1 MLKQLKFA
9 AIALLVAVGFTACS
23 EDDPAP
29 VIPPAPI
36 TPTDSVA
43 PADSI
48 INPMRGEAGMYV
60 INQGNSYGNVA
71 GALDFIAQN
80 GTKTDSVFFK
90 ANGKLIGDAPQKP
103 IIYGSKMYVP
113 VYASNLVWVLDAN
126 TATVIASVQTNQP
139 QAVCASNG
147 YVYISNNDGFV
158 TRIDT
163 TTYTKSS
170 PLDVGP
176 NPYGMAAA
184 NGKVYVAC
192 SDFNNSG
199 ANYANSA
206 IAVIDEATFSKVKSL
221 TNEGIKD
228 PWDMAADN
236 SGNVYFTTI
245 AYGTANKV
253 WKIDANDNVSALCD
267 GTYIATNTQ
276 NRTSR
281 ATGKQDLLYVIHA
294 VTDWSTYTTTISS
307 SVYNA
312 ATGAQLSNNF
322 LQTPAN
328 TTEYT
333 FAPICMD
340 VNPANGDIYVC
351 SDNGSNGYA
360 KPGYINVYTSNG
372 AFSKRIATGIH
383 PYGVIFK

>member
-23 EDDPAP
+23 DDEPTPAP
-29 VIPPAPI
+29 APL
-36 TPTDSVA
+36 
-43 PADSI
+43 
-48 INPMRGEAGMYV
+48 RGEAGMYV
-60 INQGNSYGNVA
+60 INQGNSGGHVA

-90 ANGKLIGDAPQKP
+90 ANGQLIGDEPQKP

-113 VYASNLVWVLDAN
+113 VHADNLVWVIDAN
-126 TATVIASVQTNQP
+126 TATVIASVQTSQP

-147 YVYISNNDGFV
+147 HVYISNFDGFV

-163 TTYTKSS
+163 TTYTKST
-170 PLDVGP
+170 PLAVGP

-192 SDFNNSG
+192 SDAFGEGNK
-199 ANYANSA
+199 NSA
-206 IAVIDEATFSKVKSL
+206 IAVIDEATFSKVKSI
-221 TNEGIKD
+221 TNKNVKN
-228 PWDMAADN
+228 PWEMAADN
-236 SGNVYFTTI
+236 SGNVYVTTP
-245 AYGTANKV
+245 YTANKV

-294 VTDWSTYTTTISS
+294 VTDWNAKPATTTVSS

-360 KPGYINVYTSNG
+360 NPGYINVYTRNG

>member
-23 EDDPAP
+23 DDEPTPAP
-29 VIPPAPI
+29 APL
-36 TPTDSVA
+36 
-43 PADSI
+43 
-48 INPMRGEAGMYV
+48 RGEAGMYV

-90 ANGKLIGDAPQKP
+90 ANGQLIGDAPQKP

-113 VYASNLVWVLDAN
+113 VFASNLVWVLDAN

-139 QAVCASNG
+139 EAVCASNG
-147 YVYISNNDGFV
+147 HVYISNNDGFV

-163 TTYTKSS
+163 TTYTKSA
-170 PLDVGP
+170 PLAVGP

-192 SDFNNSG
+192 SDANNYG
-199 ANYANSA
+199 AKYANSA
-206 IAVIDEATFSKVKSL
+206 IAVIDEATFSKVKSI
-221 TNEGIKD
+221 TNEGITD
-228 PWDMAADN
+228 PWEMAADN
-236 SGNVYFTTI
+236 SGNVYVTTP
-245 AYGTANKV
+245 YTANKV

-383 PYGVIFK
+383 PYGVIFKPRSHCE

>member
-29 VIPPAPI
+29 NLAPL
-36 TPTDSVA
+36 
-43 PADSI
+43 
-48 INPMRGEAGMYV
+48 RGEAGMYV
-60 INQGNSYGNVA
+60 INQGNSFGNVA

-90 ANGKLIGDAPQKP
+90 ANGQLIGDNPQKP

-113 VYASNLVWVLDAN
+113 VYKSNLVWVLDAN

-139 QAVCASNG
+139 EAVCASNG
-147 YVYISNNDGFV
+147 HVYISNFDGFV

-163 TTYTKSS
+163 TTYTKSA
-170 PLDVGP
+170 PLAVGP

-192 SDFNNSG
+192 SDAYNCPGVDSL
-199 ANYANSA
+199 NYANSA

-221 TNEGIKD
+221 TNKNIKN
-228 PWDMAADN
+228 PWEMAADN
-236 SGNVYFTTI
+236 SGNVYVTTP
-245 AYGTANKV
+245 YTTNKV

-267 GTYIATNTQ
+267 GTYIATNSQ

-294 VTDWSTYTTTISS
+294 VTDWNAKPATTTISS

-312 ATGAQLSNNF
+312 ATGALLSNNF

-360 KPGYINVYTSNG
+360 NPGYINVYTSNG

>member
-23 EDDPAP
+23 EDDPTPNLAP
-29 VIPPAPI
+29 L
-36 TPTDSVA
+36 
-43 PADSI
+43 
-48 INPMRGEAGMYV
+48 RGEAGMYV
-60 INQGNSYGNVA
+60 INQGNSSGNVA

-90 ANGKLIGDAPQKP
+90 ANGQLIGDAPQKP

-113 VYASNLVWVLDAN
+113 VFASNLVWVLDAN

-139 QAVCASNG
+139 EAVCASNG
-147 YVYISNNDGFV
+147 HVYISNNDGFV

-163 TTYTKSS
+163 TTYTKST
-170 PLDVGP
+170 PLAVGP
-176 NPYGMAAA
+176 NPYGIAAA

-192 SDFNNSG
+192 SDANNYG
-199 ANYANSA
+199 AGYANSA
-206 IAVIDEATFSKVKSL
+206 IAVIDEATFSKVKSI
-221 TNEGIKD
+221 TNEGITD
-228 PWDMAADN
+228 PWEMVADN
-236 SGNVYFTTI
+236 SGNVYVTTP
-245 AYGTANKV
+245 YTANKV

-294 VTDWSTYTTTISS
+294 VTDWNTYTTTISS

-328 TTEYT
+328 TAEYT

-383 PYGVIFK
+383 PYGVIFKPCEQMCRYKDVQMM

>member
-23 EDDPAP
+23 DDEPTPAP
-29 VIPPAPI
+29 APL
-36 TPTDSVA
+36 
-43 PADSI
+43 
-48 INPMRGEAGMYV
+48 RGEAGMYV

-90 ANGKLIGDAPQKP
+90 ANGQLIGDNPQKP

-113 VYASNLVWVLDAN
+113 VYKSNLVWVLDAN
-126 TATVIASVQTNQP
+126 TATVIASVQTNLP
-139 QAVCASNG
+139 EAVCASNG
-147 YVYISNNDGFV
+147 HVYISNNDGFV

-163 TTYTKSS
+163 TTYTKSA
-170 PLDVGP
+170 PLAVGP
-176 NPYGMAAA
+176 NPYGITAA

-192 SDFNNSG
+192 SDAYGKDN
-199 ANYANSA
+199 ANSA
-206 IAVIDEATFSKVKSL
+206 IAVIDEATFSKVKSI
-221 TNEGIKD
+221 TNEGITD
-228 PWDMAADN
+228 PWEMTADN
-236 SGNVYFTTI
+236 SGNVYVTTP
-245 AYGTANKV
+245 YTANKV
-253 WKIDANDNVSALCD
+253 WKIDANDNVSVLCD
-267 GTYIATNTQ
+267 GTYIATNSQ

>member
-90 ANGKLIGDAPQKP
+90 ANGQLIGDAPQKP

-126 TATVIASVQTNQP
+126 TATVIASVQTSQP
-139 QAVCASNG
+139 EAVCASNG
-147 YVYISNNDGFV
+147 HVYISNNDGFV

-163 TTYTKSS
+163 TTYTKSA
-170 PLDVGP
+170 PLAVGP
-176 NPYGMAAA
+176 NPYGIAAA

-192 SDFNNSG
+192 SDANNYG
-199 ANYANSA
+199 AGYANSA
-206 IAVIDEATFSKVKSL
+206 IAVIDEATFSKVKSI
-221 TNEGIKD
+221 TNEGITD
-228 PWDMAADN
+228 PWEMAADN
-236 SGNVYFTTI
+236 SGNVYVTTP
-245 AYGTANKV
+245 YTANKV

-281 ATGKQDLLYVIHA
+281 ATGNQDLLYVIHA
-294 VTDWSTYTTTISS
+294 VTDWSTYATTISS

>member
-29 VIPPAPI
+29 NLAPL
-36 TPTDSVA
+36 
-43 PADSI
+43 
-48 INPMRGEAGMYV
+48 RGEAGMYV
-60 INQGNSYGNVA
+60 INQGNSGGHVA

-90 ANGKLIGDAPQKP
+90 ANGQLIGDEPQKP

-113 VYASNLVWVLDAN
+113 VHADNLVWVLDAN
-126 TATVIASVQTNQP
+126 TATVIASVQTSQP

-147 YVYISNNDGFV
+147 HVYISNFDGFV

-163 TTYTKSS
+163 TTYTKSA
-170 PLDVGP
+170 PLAVGP

-192 SDFNNSG
+192 SDANNYATG
-199 ANYANSA
+199 YANSA
-206 IAVIDEATFSKVKSL
+206 IAVIDEATFSKVKSI
-221 TNEGIKD
+221 TNEGITN
-228 PWDMAADN
+228 PWEMATDN
-236 SGNVYFTTI
+236 SGNVYVTTP
-245 AYGTANKV
+245 YTANKV
-253 WKIDANDNVSALCD
+253 WKIDANDNVSTLCD
-267 GTYIATNTQ
+267 GTYIATNSQ

-281 ATGKQDLLYVIHA
+281 ATGKQDLLYVINV
-294 VTDWSTYTTTISS
+294 VTDKITYAITSISS

-312 ATGAQLSNNF
+312 ATGAQVSNNF

-328 TTEYT
+328 TTEYA
-333 FAPICMD
+333 FFPICMD

-351 SDNGSNGYA
+351 SDNGSGSYA
-360 KPGYINVYTSNG
+360 SYSTPGYINVYTSNG

>member
-29 VIPPAPI
+29 NLAPL
-36 TPTDSVA
+36 
-43 PADSI
+43 
-48 INPMRGEAGMYV
+48 RGEAGMYV
-60 INQGNSYGNVA
+60 INQGNQSAKVNGT
-71 GALDFIAQN
+71 LDFIAQN

-90 ANGKLIGDAPQKP
+90 ANGLVIGNEPQKP

-113 VYASNLVWVLDAN
+113 VHADNLVWVLDAN
-126 TATVIASVQTNQP
+126 TATVIASVQTSQP
-139 QAVCASNG
+139 EAVCASNG
-147 YVYISNNDGFV
+147 HVYISNFDGFV

-163 TTYTKSS
+163 TTYTKSA
-170 PLDVGP
+170 PLAVGP

-192 SDFNNSG
+192 SDAYGEGNK
-199 ANYANSA
+199 NSA
-206 IAVIDEATFSKVKSL
+206 IAVIDEATFSKVKSI
-221 TNEGIKD
+221 TNKNVKN
-228 PWDMAADN
+228 PWEMAADN
-236 SGNVYFTTI
+236 SGNVYVTTP
-245 AYGTANKV
+245 YTANKV

-294 VTDWSTYTTTISS
+294 VTDWNAKPATTTVSS

>member
-29 VIPPAPI
+29 NLAPL
-36 TPTDSVA
+36 
-43 PADSI
+43 
-48 INPMRGEAGMYV
+48 RGEAGMYV
-60 INQGNSYGNVA
+60 INQGNSGGHVA

-90 ANGKLIGDAPQKP
+90 ANGQLIGDEPQKP

-113 VYASNLVWVLDAN
+113 VHASNLVWVLDAN
-126 TATVIASVQTNQP
+126 TATVIASVQTSKP

-147 YVYISNNDGFV
+147 HVYISNFDGSV

-163 TTYTKSS
+163 TTYTKSDT
-170 PLDVGP
+170 LKVGP

-192 SDFNNSG
+192 SDANNYATG
-199 ANYANSA
+199 YANSA
-206 IAVIDEATFSKVKSL
+206 IAVIDEATFSKVKSI
-221 TNEGIKD
+221 TNEGITN
-228 PWDMAADN
+228 PWEMATDN
-236 SGNVYFTTI
+236 SGNVYVTTP
-245 AYGTANKV
+245 YTTNKV

-267 GTYIATNTQ
+267 GTYIATNSQ

-281 ATGKQDLLYVIHA
+281 ATGKQDLLYVINV
-294 VTDWSTYTTTISS
+294 VTDKVTYATTSISS

-328 TTEYT
+328 TTEYA
-333 FAPICMD
+333 FFPICMD

-351 SDNGSNGYA
+351 SDNGSGSYA
-360 KPGYINVYTSNG
+360 SYSTPGYINVYTSNG

>member
-23 EDDPAP
+23 DDEPTPAP
-29 VIPPAPI
+29 APL
-36 TPTDSVA
+36 
-43 PADSI
+43 
-48 INPMRGEAGMYV
+48 RGEAGMYV

-90 ANGKLIGDAPQKP
+90 ANGQLIGDAPQKP

-113 VYASNLVWVLDAN
+113 VFASNLVWVLDAN
-126 TATVIASVQTNQP
+126 TATVIASVQTSQP

-147 YVYISNNDGFV
+147 HVYISNFDGFV

-163 TTYTKSS
+163 TTYTKSA
-170 PLDVGP
+170 PLAVGP

-192 SDFNNSG
+192 SDAYNCPGVDSL
-199 ANYANSA
+199 NYANSA

-221 TNEGIKD
+221 TNKNIKN
-228 PWDMAADN
+228 PWEMAADN
-236 SGNVYFTTI
+236 SGNVYVTTP
-245 AYGTANKV
+245 YTTNKV

-267 GTYIATNTQ
+267 GTYIATNSQ

-294 VTDWSTYTTTISS
+294 VTDWNAKPATTTVSS

-312 ATGAQLSNNF
+312 ATGAQVSNNF

-328 TTEYT
+328 TDEYT

-360 KPGYINVYTSNG
+360 NPGYINVYTRNG

>member
-29 VIPPAPI
+29 NLAPL
-36 TPTDSVA
+36 
-43 PADSI
+43 
-48 INPMRGEAGMYV
+48 RGEAGMYV
-60 INQGNSYGNVA
+60 INQGNSGGHVA

-90 ANGKLIGDAPQKP
+90 ANGQLIGDEPQKP

-113 VYASNLVWVLDAN
+113 VHASNLVWVLDAN
-126 TATVIASVQTNQP
+126 TATVIASVQTSQP

-147 YVYISNNDGFV
+147 HVYISNFDGFV

-163 TTYTKSS
+163 TTYTKSA
-170 PLDVGP
+170 PLAVDP

-192 SDFNNSG
+192 SDAYGEGNE
-199 ANYANSA
+199 NSA
-206 IAVIDEATFSKVKSL
+206 IAVIDEATFSKVKSI
-221 TNEGIKD
+221 TNENVKN
-228 PWDMAADN
+228 PWEMVADN
-236 SGNVYFTTI
+236 SGNVYVTTPF
-245 AYGTANKV
+245 TANKV

-267 GTYIATNTQ
+267 GTYIATNSQ

-281 ATGKQDLLYVIHA
+281 ATGNQDLLYVIHA
-294 VTDWSTYTTTISS
+294 VTNWNAKPATTTVSS

-328 TTEYT
+328 TAEYT

-351 SDNGSNGYA
+351 SDNGSGGYA
-360 KPGYINVYTSNG
+360 NPGYINVYTSNG

>member
-29 VIPPAPI
+29 APAPL
-36 TPTDSVA
+36 
-43 PADSI
+43 
-48 INPMRGEAGMYV
+48 RGEAGMYV
-60 INQGNSYGNVA
+60 INQGNSFGNVA

-90 ANGKLIGDAPQKP
+90 ANGQLIGDNPQKP

-113 VYASNLVWVLDAN
+113 VYKSNLVWVLDAN
-126 TATVIASVQTNQP
+126 TATVIGSIQTNQP
-139 QAVCASNG
+139 EAVCASNG
-147 YVYISNNDGFV
+147 HVYISNFDGFV

-163 TTYTKSS
+163 TTYTKSA
-170 PLDVGP
+170 PLAVGP

-192 SDFNNSG
+192 SDAYNCPGVDSL
-199 ANYANSA
+199 NYANSA

-221 TNEGIKD
+221 TNKNIKN
-228 PWDMAADN
+228 PWEMAADN
-236 SGNVYFTTI
+236 SGNVYVTTP
-245 AYGTANKV
+245 YTTNKV

-267 GTYIATNTQ
+267 GTYIATNSQ

-294 VTDWSTYTTTISS
+294 VTDWNAKPATTTISS

-351 SDNGSNGYA
+351 SDNGSGGYA
-360 KPGYINVYTSNG
+360 NPGYINVYTSNG

>member
-23 EDDPAP
+23 DDEPTPAP
-29 VIPPAPI
+29 APL
-36 TPTDSVA
+36 
-43 PADSI
+43 
-48 INPMRGEAGMYV
+48 RGEAGMYV
-60 INQGNSYGNVA
+60 INQGNSGGHVA

-90 ANGKLIGDAPQKP
+90 ANGQLIGDEPQKP

-113 VYASNLVWVLDAN
+113 VHADNLVWVIDAN
-126 TATVIASVQTNQP
+126 TATVIASVQTSQP

-147 YVYISNNDGFV
+147 HVYISNFDGFV

-163 TTYTKSS
+163 TTYTKST
-170 PLDVGP
+170 PLAVGP

-192 SDFNNSG
+192 SDAFGEGNK
-199 ANYANSA
+199 NSA
-206 IAVIDEATFSKVKSL
+206 IAVIDEATFSKVKSI
-221 TNEGIKD
+221 TDKNVKN
-228 PWDMAADN
+228 PWEMAADN
-236 SGNVYFTTI
+236 SGNVYVTTP
-245 AYGTANKV
+245 YTANKV

-294 VTDWSTYTTTISS
+294 VTDWNAKPATTTISS

>member
-23 EDDPAP
+23 DDEPTPAP
-29 VIPPAPI
+29 APL
-36 TPTDSVA
+36 
-43 PADSI
+43 
-48 INPMRGEAGMYV
+48 RFGAGMYV
-60 INQGNSYGNVA
+60 INQGNQSSKVNGT
-71 GALDFIAQN
+71 LDFIAQN

-90 ANGKLIGDAPQKP
+90 ANGQLIGDNPQKP

-113 VYASNLVWVLDAN
+113 VYESNRVWVLDAN

-139 QAVCASNG
+139 EAVCASNG
-147 YVYISNNDGFV
+147 HVYISNYDGFV

-163 TTYTKSS
+163 TTYTKSA
-170 PLDVGP
+170 PLAVGP

-192 SDFNNSG
+192 SDANNYG
-199 ANYANSA
+199 AGYANSA

-228 PWDMAADN
+228 PWDMVADN

-245 AYGTANKV
+245 AFGTTNKV

-267 GTYIATNTQ
+267 GTYIATNSQ

-281 ATGKQDLLYVIHA
+281 ATGKQDLLYVINV
-294 VTDWSTYTTTISS
+294 VTDKITYAITSISS

-312 ATGAQLSNNF
+312 ATGAQVSNNF

-328 TTEYT
+328 TTEYA
-333 FAPICMD
+333 FFPICMD
-340 VNPANGDIYVC
+340 VNPTNGDIYVC
-351 SDNGSNGYA
+351 SDNGSGSYA
-360 KPGYINVYTSNG
+360 SYSTPGYINVYTRNG
-372 AFSKRIATGIH
+372 AFCKRIATGIH

>member
-23 EDDPAP
+23 DDEPTPAP
-29 VIPPAPI
+29 APL
-36 TPTDSVA
+36 
-43 PADSI
+43 
-48 INPMRGEAGMYV
+48 RGEAGMYV

-90 ANGKLIGDAPQKP
+90 ANGQLIGDAPQKP

-113 VYASNLVWVLDAN
+113 VFASNLVWVLDAN

-139 QAVCASNG
+139 EAVCASNG
-147 YVYISNNDGFV
+147 HVYISNNDGFV

-163 TTYTKSS
+163 TTYTKSA
-170 PLDVGP
+170 PLAVGP
-176 NPYGMAAA
+176 NPYGIAAA

-192 SDFNNSG
+192 SDANNYG
-199 ANYANSA
+199 AGYANSA
-206 IAVIDEATFSKVKSL
+206 IAVIDEATFSKVKSI
-221 TNEGIKD
+221 TNEGITD
-228 PWDMAADN
+228 PWEMAADN
-236 SGNVYFTTI
+236 SGNVYVTTP
-245 AYGTANKV
+245 YTANKV

-267 GTYIATNTQ
+267 GTYIATNSQ

-294 VTDWSTYTTTISS
+294 VTDWNTYTTTISS

-328 TTEYT
+328 TAEYT

>member
-29 VIPPAPI
+29 NLAPL
-36 TPTDSVA
+36 
-43 PADSI
+43 
-48 INPMRGEAGMYV
+48 RGEAGMYV
-60 INQGNSYGNVA
+60 INQGNSFGNVA

-90 ANGKLIGDAPQKP
+90 ANGQLIGDNPQKP

-113 VYASNLVWVLDAN
+113 VYKSNLVWVLDAN

-139 QAVCASNG
+139 EAVCASNG
-147 YVYISNNDGFV
+147 HVYISNFDGFV

-163 TTYTKSS
+163 TTYTKSA
-170 PLDVGP
+170 PLAVGP

-192 SDFNNSG
+192 SDAYGND
-199 ANYANSA
+199 YANSA

-228 PWDMAADN
+228 PWEMVADN
-236 SGNVYFTTI
+236 SGNVYFTTV
-245 AYGTANKV
+245 AYDTTNKV
-253 WKIDANDNVSALCD
+253 WKIDANDNVSTLCD
-267 GTYIATNTQ
+267 GTYIATNSQ

-294 VTDWSTYTTTISS
+294 VTDWNAKPATTTISS

>member
-29 VIPPAPI
+29 IIPPAPI
-36 TPTDSVA
+36 PPTDSVA

-48 INPMRGEAGMYV
+48 IYPLRGEAGMYV

-90 ANGKLIGDAPQKP
+90 ANGKLIGDNPQKP

-113 VYASNLVWVLDAN
+113 VYKSNLVWVLDAN

-139 QAVCASNG
+139 EAVCASNG
-147 YVYISNNDGFV
+147 HVYISNFDGFV

-163 TTYTKSS
+163 TTYTKSA
-170 PLDVGP
+170 PLAVGP

-192 SDFNNSG
+192 SDALGND
-199 ANYANSA
+199 YANSA
-206 IAVIDEATFSKVKSL
+206 IAVIDEATFSKVKDL

-228 PWDMAADN
+228 PWEMVADN

-245 AYGTANKV
+245 AFGTVNKV

-267 GTYIATNTQ
+267 GTYIATNSQ

-328 TTEYT
+328 TDEYT

-351 SDNGSNGYA
+351 SDNGSGGYA
-360 KPGYINVYTSNG
+360 NPGYINVYTSNG

>member
-29 VIPPAPI
+29 NLAPL
-36 TPTDSVA
+36 
-43 PADSI
+43 
-48 INPMRGEAGMYV
+48 RGEAGMYV
-60 INQGNSYGNVA
+60 INQGNQSAKVNGT
-71 GALDFIAQN
+71 LDFIAQN

-90 ANGKLIGDAPQKP
+90 ANGLVIGNEPQKP

-113 VYASNLVWVLDAN
+113 VHADNLVWVLDAN

-147 YVYISNNDGFV
+147 HVYISNFDGSV

-163 TTYTKSS
+163 TTYTKSDT
-170 PLDVGP
+170 LKVGP
-176 NPYGMAAA
+176 NPYGIAAA

-192 SDFNNSG
+192 SDANNYG
-199 ANYANSA
+199 AGYANSA
-206 IAVIDEATFSKVKSL
+206 IAVIDEATFSKVKSI
-221 TNEGIKD
+221 TNEGITD
-228 PWDMAADN
+228 PWEMATDN
-236 SGNVYFTTI
+236 SGNVYVTTP
-245 AYGTANKV
+245 YTANKV
-253 WKIDANDNVSALCD
+253 WKIDANDNVSVLCD
-267 GTYIATNTQ
+267 GTYIATNSQ

-294 VTDWSTYTTTISS
+294 VTDWSTYATTISS

-312 ATGAQLSNNF
+312 ATGAQVSNNF

-328 TTEYT
+328 TDEYT

-360 KPGYINVYTSNG
+360 NPGYINVYTSNG

>member
-23 EDDPAP
+23 DDEPTPAP
-29 VIPPAPI
+29 APL
-36 TPTDSVA
+36 
-43 PADSI
+43 
-48 INPMRGEAGMYV
+48 RGEAGMYV

-90 ANGKLIGDAPQKP
+90 ANGQLIGDNPQKP

-113 VYASNLVWVLDAN
+113 VYKSGLVWVLDAN

-147 YVYISNNDGFV
+147 HVYISNFDGFV

-163 TTYTKSS
+163 TTYTKSA
-170 PLDVGP
+170 PLAVGP

-184 NGKVYVAC
+184 NGNVYVAC
-192 SDFNNSG
+192 SDAYGND
-199 ANYANSA
+199 YANSA
-206 IAVIDEATFSKVKSL
+206 IAVIDEATFSKVKTI
-221 TNEGIKD
+221 TNEGITD
-228 PWDMAADN
+228 PWEMAADN
-236 SGNVYFTTI
+236 SGNVYVTTP
-245 AYGTANKV
+245 YTTSKV
-253 WKIDANDNVSALCD
+253 WKIDAYYNVSALCD

-281 ATGKQDLLYVIHA
+281 ATGKQDLLYVIHV
-294 VTDWSTYTTTISS
+294 VTDKITYAITSISS

>member
-23 EDDPAP
+23 DDEPTPAP
-29 VIPPAPI
+29 APL
-36 TPTDSVA
+36 
-43 PADSI
+43 
-48 INPMRGEAGMYV
+48 RGEAGMYV

-90 ANGKLIGDAPQKP
+90 ANGQLIGDAPQKP

-113 VYASNLVWVLDAN
+113 VFASNLVWVLDAN

-139 QAVCASNG
+139 EAVCASNG
-147 YVYISNNDGFV
+147 HVYISNNDGFV

-163 TTYTKSS
+163 TTYTKSA
-170 PLDVGP
+170 PLAVGP

-192 SDFNNSG
+192 SDANNYQCVDSLK
-199 ANYANSA
+199 YANSA
-206 IAVIDEATFSKVKSL
+206 IAVIDEATFSKVKSI
-221 TNEGIKD
+221 TNKNVKN
-228 PWDMAADN
+228 PWEMVADN
-236 SGNVYFTTI
+236 SGNVYVTTP
-245 AYGTANKV
+245 YTANKV
-253 WKIDANDNVSALCD
+253 WKIDANDNVSVLCD

-294 VTDWSTYTTTISS
+294 VTDWSTYATTISS

-328 TTEYT
+328 TNEYT

>member
-29 VIPPAPI
+29 NLAPL
-36 TPTDSVA
+36 
-43 PADSI
+43 
-48 INPMRGEAGMYV
+48 RGEAGMYV
-60 INQGNSYGNVA
+60 INQGNSNGNVA

-90 ANGKLIGDAPQKP
+90 ANGQLIGDNPQKP

-113 VYASNLVWVLDAN
+113 VYKSGLVWVLDAN
-126 TATVIASVQTNQP
+126 TATVINSVHTSQP
-139 QAVCASNG
+139 EAVCASNG
-147 YVYISNNDGFV
+147 HVYISNNDGFV

-163 TTYTKSS
+163 TTYTKSA
-170 PLDVGP
+170 PLAVGP
-176 NPYGMAAA
+176 NPYGIAAA

-192 SDFNNSG
+192 SDAYGNG
-199 ANYANSA
+199 YANSA
-206 IAVIDEATFSKVKSL
+206 IAVIDEATFSKVKSI

-228 PWDMAADN
+228 PWEMATDN
-236 SGNVYFTTI
+236 SGNVYVTTP
-245 AYGTANKV
+245 YTANKV

-328 TTEYT
+328 TDEYT

-351 SDNGSNGYA
+351 SDNGSGGYA
-360 KPGYINVYTSNG
+360 NPGYINVYTSNG

>member
-9 AIALLVAVGFTACS
+9 AIALLVAVSFTACS
-23 EDDPAP
+23 DDEPTPAP
-29 VIPPAPI
+29 APL
-36 TPTDSVA
+36 
-43 PADSI
+43 
-48 INPMRGEAGMYV
+48 RGEAGMYV

-90 ANGKLIGDAPQKP
+90 ANGQLIGDAPQKP

-113 VYASNLVWVLDAN
+113 VFASNLVWVLDAN
-126 TATVIASVQTNQP
+126 TATVIGSVQTNQP
-139 QAVCASNG
+139 EAVCASNG
-147 YVYISNNDGFV
+147 HVYISNFDGFI

-163 TTYTKSS
+163 TSYTKSA
-170 PLDVGP
+170 PLAVGP

-192 SDFNNSG
+192 SDAYGEGNK
-199 ANYANSA
+199 NSA
-206 IAVIDEATFSKVKSL
+206 IAVIDEATFSKVKSI
-221 TNEGIKD
+221 TNKNVKN
-228 PWDMAADN
+228 PWEMAADN
-236 SGNVYFTTI
+236 SGNVYVTTP
-245 AYGTANKV
+245 YTANKV
-253 WKIDANDNVSALCD
+253 WKIDANDNVSVLCD

-281 ATGKQDLLYVIHA
+281 ATGNQDLLYVIHA
-294 VTDWSTYTTTISS
+294 VTDWNAKPATTTVSS

-312 ATGAQLSNNF
+312 ATGALLSNNF

-328 TTEYT
+328 TDEYT

>member
-23 EDDPAP
+23 DDEPAP
-29 VIPPAPI
+29 APAPL
-36 TPTDSVA
+36 
-43 PADSI
+43 
-48 INPMRGEAGMYV
+48 RGEAGMYV

-90 ANGKLIGDAPQKP
+90 ANGQLIGDNPQKP

-113 VYASNLVWVLDAN
+113 VFASNLVWVLDAN

-139 QAVCASNG
+139 EAVCASNG
-147 YVYISNNDGFV
+147 HVYISNNDGFV

-163 TTYTKSS
+163 TTYTKST
-170 PLDVGP
+170 PLAVGP

-192 SDFNNSG
+192 SDANNYG
-199 ANYANSA
+199 AGYANSA
-206 IAVIDEATFSKVKSL
+206 IAVIDEATFSKVKSI
-221 TNEGIKD
+221 TNEGITD
-228 PWDMAADN
+228 PWEMAADN
-236 SGNVYFTTI
+236 SGNVYVTTP
-245 AYGTANKV
+245 YTANKV

-294 VTDWSTYTTTISS
+294 VTDWSTYTTTTTI

-312 ATGAQLSNNF
+312 ATGAQLSNKF

>member
-90 ANGKLIGDAPQKP
+90 ANGKLIGDEPQKP

-113 VYASNLVWVLDAN
+113 VHADNLVWVLDAN
-126 TATVIASVQTNQP
+126 TATVIASVQTSQP

-147 YVYISNNDGFV
+147 HVYISNFDGFV

-163 TTYTKSS
+163 TTYTKSA
-170 PLDVGP
+170 PLAVGP

-192 SDFNNSG
+192 SDAYGND
-199 ANYANSA
+199 YANSA
-206 IAVIDEATFSKVKSL
+206 IAVIDEATFSMVKSL

-228 PWDMAADN
+228 PWDMVADN

-245 AYGTANKV
+245 AYGTTNKV
-253 WKIDANDNVSALCD
+253 WKIDANDNVSVLCD

-294 VTDWSTYTTTISS
+294 VTDWSTYATTVSS

-312 ATGAQLSNNF
+312 ATGALLSNNF

-328 TTEYT
+328 TDEYT

>member
-29 VIPPAPI
+29 APAPL
-36 TPTDSVA
+36 
-43 PADSI
+43 
-48 INPMRGEAGMYV
+48 RGEAGMYV
-60 INQGNSYGNVA
+60 INQGNSFGNVA

-90 ANGKLIGDAPQKP
+90 ANGQLIGDNPQKP

-113 VYASNLVWVLDAN
+113 VFASNLVWVLDAN
-126 TATVIASVQTNQP
+126 TATVIASVQTSQP

-147 YVYISNNDGFV
+147 HVYISNFDGFV

-163 TTYTKSS
+163 TTYTKSA
-170 PLDVGP
+170 PLAVGP

-192 SDFNNSG
+192 SDAYNCPGVDSL
-199 ANYANSA
+199 NYANSA

-221 TNEGIKD
+221 TNKNIKN
-228 PWDMAADN
+228 PWEMAADN
-236 SGNVYFTTI
+236 SGNVYVTTP
-245 AYGTANKV
+245 YTTNKV

-267 GTYIATNTQ
+267 GTYIATNSQ

-294 VTDWSTYTTTISS
+294 VTDWNAKPATTTVSS

>member
-29 VIPPAPI
+29 ARAPL
-36 TPTDSVA
+36 
-43 PADSI
+43 
-48 INPMRGEAGMYV
+48 RGEAGMYV
-60 INQGNSYGNVA
+60 INQGNSFGNVA

-90 ANGKLIGDAPQKP
+90 ANGQLIGDAPQKP

-113 VYASNLVWVLDAN
+113 VFASNLVWVLDAN

-139 QAVCASNG
+139 EAVCASNG
-147 YVYISNNDGFV
+147 HVYISNFDGFV

-163 TTYTKSS
+163 TTYTKSA
-170 PLDVGP
+170 PLAVGP

-192 SDFNNSG
+192 SDANNYG
-199 ANYANSA
+199 AGYANSA
-206 IAVIDEATFSKVKSL
+206 IAVIDEATFSKVKSI
-221 TNEGIKD
+221 TNEGITD
-228 PWDMAADN
+228 PWEMATDN
-236 SGNVYFTTI
+236 SGNVYVTTP
-245 AYGTANKV
+245 YTANKV
-253 WKIDANDNVSALCD
+253 WKIDANDNVSVLCD
-267 GTYIATNTQ
+267 GTYIATNSQ

-294 VTDWSTYTTTISS
+294 VTDWSTYATTISS

>member
-60 INQGNSYGNVA
+60 INQGNQSAKVNGT
-71 GALDFIAQN
+71 LDFIAQN

-90 ANGKLIGDAPQKP
+90 ANGLVIGNEPQKP

-113 VYASNLVWVLDAN
+113 VHADNLVWVLDAN
-126 TATVIASVQTNQP
+126 TATVIASVQTSQP
-139 QAVCASNG
+139 EAVCASNG
-147 YVYISNNDGFV
+147 HVYISNFDGFV
-158 TRIDT
+158 TRTDT
-163 TTYTKSS
+163 TTYTKSA
-170 PLDVGP
+170 PLAVGP

-192 SDFNNSG
+192 SDAYGEGNK
-199 ANYANSA
+199 NSA
-206 IAVIDEATFSKVKSL
+206 IAVIDEATFSKVKSI
-221 TNEGIKD
+221 TNKNVKN
-228 PWDMAADN
+228 PWEMAADN
-236 SGNVYFTTI
+236 SGNVYVTTP
-245 AYGTANKV
+245 YTANKV

-281 ATGKQDLLYVIHA
+281 ATGKQDLLYVIHT
-294 VTDWSTYTTTISS
+294 VTNWNAKPATTTVSS

>member
-23 EDDPAP
+23 DDEPTPAP
-29 VIPPAPI
+29 APL
-36 TPTDSVA
+36 
-43 PADSI
+43 
-48 INPMRGEAGMYV
+48 RGEAGMYV

-90 ANGKLIGDAPQKP
+90 ANGQLIGDAPQKP

-113 VYASNLVWVLDAN
+113 VFASNLVWVLDAN
-126 TATVIASVQTNQP
+126 TATVIASVQTSQP

-147 YVYISNNDGFV
+147 HVYISNFDGFV

-163 TTYTKSS
+163 TTYTKSA
-170 PLDVGP
+170 PLAVGP
-176 NPYGMAAA
+176 NPYDMAAA

-192 SDFNNSG
+192 SDAYNCPGVDSL
-199 ANYANSA
+199 NYANSA

-221 TNEGIKD
+221 TNKNIKN
-228 PWDMAADN
+228 PWEMAADN
-236 SGNVYFTTI
+236 SGNVYVTTP
-245 AYGTANKV
+245 YTTNKV

-267 GTYIATNTQ
+267 GTYIATNSQ

-294 VTDWSTYTTTISS
+294 VTDWNAKPATTTISS

-328 TTEYT
+328 TAEYT

-351 SDNGSNGYA
+351 SDNGSGGYA
-360 KPGYINVYTSNG
+360 NPGYINVYTSNG

>member
-23 EDDPAP
+23 DDEPTPAP
-29 VIPPAPI
+29 APL
-36 TPTDSVA
+36 
-43 PADSI
+43 
-48 INPMRGEAGMYV
+48 RGEAGMYV

-90 ANGKLIGDAPQKP
+90 ANGQLIGDAPQKP

-113 VYASNLVWVLDAN
+113 VFASNLVWVLDAN
-126 TATVIASVQTNQP
+126 TATVIASVQTNKP
-139 QAVCASNG
+139 EAVCASNG
-147 YVYISNNDGFV
+147 HVYISNNDGFV

-163 TTYTKSS
+163 TTYTKSA
-170 PLDVGP
+170 PLAVGP

-192 SDFNNSG
+192 SDANNYQCADSLK
-199 ANYANSA
+199 YANSA
-206 IAVIDEATFSKVKSL
+206 IAVIDEATFSKVKSI
-221 TNEGIKD
+221 TNKNVKN
-228 PWDMAADN
+228 PWEMVADN
-236 SGNVYFTTI
+236 SGNVYVTTP
-245 AYGTANKV
+245 YTANKV

-267 GTYIATNTQ
+267 GTYIATNSQ

-294 VTDWSTYTTTISS
+294 VTDWNAKPATTTVSS

-333 FAPICMD
+333 FSPICMD

>member
-23 EDDPAP
+23 DDEPTPAP
-29 VIPPAPI
+29 APL
-36 TPTDSVA
+36 
-43 PADSI
+43 
-48 INPMRGEAGMYV
+48 RFGAGMYV
-60 INQGNSYGNVA
+60 INQGNQSSKVNGT
-71 GALDFIAQN
+71 LDFIAQN

-90 ANGKLIGDAPQKP
+90 ANGQLIGDNPQKP

-113 VYASNLVWVLDAN
+113 VYESNRVWVLDAN

-139 QAVCASNG
+139 EAVCASNG
-147 YVYISNNDGFV
+147 HVYISNYDGFV

-163 TTYTKSS
+163 TTYTKSA
-170 PLDVGP
+170 PLAVGP

-192 SDFNNSG
+192 SDANNYG
-199 ANYANSA
+199 AGYANSA

-228 PWDMAADN
+228 PWDMVADN

-245 AYGTANKV
+245 AFGTTNKV

-267 GTYIATNTQ
+267 GTYIATNSQ

-281 ATGKQDLLYVIHA
+281 ATGKQDLLYVINV
-294 VTDWSTYTTTISS
+294 VTDKVTYAITSISS

-312 ATGAQLSNNF
+312 ATGAQVSNNF

-328 TTEYT
+328 TTEYA
-333 FAPICMD
+333 FFPICMD
-340 VNPANGDIYVC
+340 VNPTNGDIYVC
-351 SDNGSNGYA
+351 SDNGSGSYA
-360 KPGYINVYTSNG
+360 SYSTPGYINVYTSNG

>member
-23 EDDPAP
+23 DDEPTPAP
-29 VIPPAPI
+29 APLR
-36 TPTDSVA
+36 D
-43 PADSI
+43 
-48 INPMRGEAGMYV
+48 EAGMYV

-71 GALDFIAQN
+71 GTLDFIAQN

-90 ANGKLIGDAPQKP
+90 ANGQLIGDAPQKP

-113 VYASNLVWVLDAN
+113 VFASNLVWVLDAN

-139 QAVCASNG
+139 EAVCASNG
-147 YVYISNNDGFV
+147 HVYISNNDGFV

-163 TTYTKSS
+163 TTYTKST
-170 PLDVGP
+170 PLAVGP
-176 NPYGMAAA
+176 NPYGIAAA

-192 SDFNNSG
+192 SDANNYG
-199 ANYANSA
+199 AKYANSA
-206 IAVIDEATFSKVKSL
+206 IAVIDEATFSKVKSI
-221 TNEGIKD
+221 TNEGITD
-228 PWDMAADN
+228 PWEMVADN
-236 SGNVYFTTI
+236 SGNVYVTTP
-245 AYGTANKV
+245 YTANKV
-253 WKIDANDNVSALCD
+253 WKIDANDKVSALCD
-267 GTYIATNTQ
+267 GTYIATNSQ

-351 SDNGSNGYA
+351 SDNGSGGYA

>member
-1 MLKQLKFA
+1 M
-9 AIALLVAVGFTACS
+9 
-23 EDDPAP
+23 
-29 VIPPAPI
+29 
-36 TPTDSVA
+36 
-43 PADSI
+43 
-48 INPMRGEAGMYV
+48 
-60 INQGNSYGNVA
+60 
-71 GALDFIAQN
+71 
-80 GTKTDSVFFK
+80 
-90 ANGKLIGDAPQKP
+90 
-103 IIYGSKMYVP
+103 
-113 VYASNLVWVLDAN
+113 
-126 TATVIASVQTNQP
+126 AT
-139 QAVCASNG
+139 
-147 YVYISNNDGFV
+147 
-158 TRIDT
+158 
-163 TTYTKSS
+163 
-170 PLDVGP
+170 
-176 NPYGMAAA
+176 
-184 NGKVYVAC
+184 
-192 SDFNNSG
+192 
-199 ANYANSA
+199 
-206 IAVIDEATFSKVKSL
+206 
-221 TNEGIKD
+221 
-228 PWDMAADN
+228 DN
-236 SGNVYFTTI
+236 SGNVYVTTP
-245 AYGTANKV
+245 YTANKV

-294 VTDWSTYTTTISS
+294 VTDWSTYATTISS

>member
-23 EDDPAP
+23 DDEPTPAP
-29 VIPPAPI
+29 APL
-36 TPTDSVA
+36 
-43 PADSI
+43 
-48 INPMRGEAGMYV
+48 RFGAGMYV
-60 INQGNSYGNVA
+60 INQGNQSSKVNGT
-71 GALDFIAQN
+71 LDFIAQN

-90 ANGKLIGDAPQKP
+90 ANGQLIGDNPQKP

-113 VYASNLVWVLDAN
+113 VYESNRVWVLDAN

-139 QAVCASNG
+139 EAVCASNG
-147 YVYISNNDGFV
+147 HVYISNFDGFV

-163 TTYTKSS
+163 TTYTKST
-170 PLDVGP
+170 PLAVGP

-192 SDFNNSG
+192 SDAYGND
-199 ANYANSA
+199 YANSA

-228 PWDMAADN
+228 PWDMVADN

-245 AYGTANKV
+245 AFGTTNKV
-253 WKIDANDNVSALCD
+253 WKIDANDNVSTLCD
-267 GTYIATNTQ
+267 GTYIATNSQ

-281 ATGKQDLLYVIHA
+281 ATGKQDLLYVINV
-294 VTDWSTYTTTISS
+294 VTDKITYAITSISS

-312 ATGAQLSNNF
+312 ATGAQVSNNF

-328 TTEYT
+328 TTEYA
-333 FAPICMD
+333 FFPICMD

-351 SDNGSNGYA
+351 SDNGSGSYA
-360 KPGYINVYTSNG
+360 SYSTPGYINVYTSNG

>member
-23 EDDPAP
+23 DDEPTPAH
-29 VIPPAPI
+29 APL
-36 TPTDSVA
+36 
-43 PADSI
+43 
-48 INPMRGEAGMYV
+48 RGEAGMYV
-60 INQGNSYGNVA
+60 INQGNSFGNVA

-90 ANGKLIGDAPQKP
+90 ANGQLIGDNPQKP

-113 VYASNLVWVLDAN
+113 VYKSGLVWVLDAN

-147 YVYISNNDGFV
+147 HVYISNFDGFV

-163 TTYTKSS
+163 TTYTKSA
-170 PLDVGP
+170 PLAVGP

-192 SDFNNSG
+192 SDAYGNG
-199 ANYANSA
+199 YANSA
-206 IAVIDEATFSKVKSL
+206 IAVIDEATFSKVKSI
-221 TNEGIKD
+221 TNEGITD
-228 PWDMAADN
+228 PWEMATDN
-236 SGNVYFTTI
+236 SGNVYVTTP
-245 AYGTANKV
+245 YTANKV
-253 WKIDANDNVSALCD
+253 WKIDANDNVSVLCD
-267 GTYIATNTQ
+267 GTYIATNSQ
-276 NRTSR
+276 NRTSH

-294 VTDWSTYTTTISS
+294 VTDWNAKPATTTVSS

-312 ATGAQLSNNF
+312 ATGALLSNNF

-360 KPGYINVYTSNG
+360 NPGYINVYTRNG

>member
-48 INPMRGEAGMYV
+48 EAGMYV

-90 ANGKLIGDAPQKP
+90 ANGQLIGDAPQKP

-126 TATVIASVQTNQP
+126 TATVIGSVQTNQP
-139 QAVCASNG
+139 EAVCASNG
-147 YVYISNNDGFV
+147 HVYISNNDGFV

-163 TTYTKSS
+163 TSYTKSA
-170 PLDVGP
+170 PLAVGP
-176 NPYGMAAA
+176 NPYGIAAA

-192 SDFNNSG
+192 SDANNYG
-199 ANYANSA
+199 AGYANSA
-206 IAVIDEATFSKVKSL
+206 IAVIDEATFSKVKSI
-221 TNEGIKD
+221 TNEGITD
-228 PWDMAADN
+228 PWEMATDN
-236 SGNVYFTTI
+236 SGNVYVTTP
-245 AYGTANKV
+245 YTANKV

-294 VTDWSTYTTTISS
+294 VTDWSTYATTISS

>member
-23 EDDPAP
+23 DDEPAP

-36 TPTDSVA
+36 TPTDSV
-43 PADSI
+43 

-90 ANGKLIGDAPQKP
+90 ANGQLIGDAPQKP

-139 QAVCASNG
+139 EAVCASNG
-147 YVYISNNDGFV
+147 HVYISNNDGFV

-163 TTYTKSS
+163 TSYTKSA
-170 PLDVGP
+170 PLAVGP
-176 NPYGMAAA
+176 NPYGIAAA

-192 SDFNNSG
+192 SDANNYG
-199 ANYANSA
+199 AGYANSA
-206 IAVIDEATFSKVKSL
+206 IAVIDEATFSKVKSI
-221 TNEGIKD
+221 TNEGITD
-228 PWDMAADN
+228 PWEMATDN
-236 SGNVYFTTI
+236 SGNVYVTTP
-245 AYGTANKV
+245 YTANKV

-294 VTDWSTYTTTISS
+294 VTDWSTYATTISS

>member
-23 EDDPAP
+23 DDEPTPAP
-29 VIPPAPI
+29 APL
-36 TPTDSVA
+36 
-43 PADSI
+43 
-48 INPMRGEAGMYV
+48 RGEAGMYV

-90 ANGKLIGDAPQKP
+90 ANGQLIGDAPQKP

-113 VYASNLVWVLDAN
+113 VFASNLVWVLDAN

-139 QAVCASNG
+139 EAVCASNG
-147 YVYISNNDGFV
+147 HVYISNNDGFV

-163 TTYTKSS
+163 TNYAKSA
-170 PLDVGP
+170 PLAVGP

-192 SDFNNSG
+192 SDANNYATG
-199 ANYANSA
+199 YANSA
-206 IAVIDEATFSKVKSL
+206 IAVIDEATFSKVKTI
-221 TNEGIKD
+221 TNEGITD
-228 PWDMAADN
+228 PWEMAADN
-236 SGNVYFTTI
+236 SGNVYVTTP
-245 AYGTANKV
+245 YTANKV
-253 WKIDANDNVSALCD
+253 WKIDTNDNVSALCD

-294 VTDWSTYTTTISS
+294 VTDWSTYATTISS

-328 TTEYT
+328 TNEYT

-360 KPGYINVYTSNG
+360 NPGYINVYTSNG

>member
-29 VIPPAPI
+29 NLAPL
-36 TPTDSVA
+36 
-43 PADSI
+43 
-48 INPMRGEAGMYV
+48 RGEAGMYV
-60 INQGNSYGNVA
+60 INQGNSFGNVA

-90 ANGKLIGDAPQKP
+90 ANGQLIGDEPQKP

-113 VYASNLVWVLDAN
+113 VHASNLVWVLDAN
-126 TATVIASVQTNQP
+126 TASVIASVPTSQP

-147 YVYISNNDGFV
+147 RVYISNGDGFV

-163 TTYTKSS
+163 TTYTKSA
-170 PLDVGP
+170 PLAVGP
-176 NPYGMAAA
+176 NPYGIAAA

-192 SDFNNSG
+192 SDAYGEGNK
-199 ANYANSA
+199 NSA

-221 TNEGIKD
+221 TNKGITN
-228 PWDMAADN
+228 PWEMVADN
-236 SGNVYFTTI
+236 SGNVYVTTP
-245 AYGTANKV
+245 YTANKV

-294 VTDWSTYTTTISS
+294 VTDWNAKPATTTVSS

>member
-23 EDDPAP
+23 DDEPTPAP
-29 VIPPAPI
+29 APL
-36 TPTDSVA
+36 
-43 PADSI
+43 
-48 INPMRGEAGMYV
+48 RGEAGMYV

-90 ANGKLIGDAPQKP
+90 ANGQLIGDAPQKP

-113 VYASNLVWVLDAN
+113 VFASNLVWVLDAN
-126 TATVIASVQTNQP
+126 TATVIASVQTSQP
-139 QAVCASNG
+139 EAVCASNG
-147 YVYISNNDGFV
+147 HVYISNNDGFV

-163 TTYTKSS
+163 TSYTKSA
-170 PLDVGP
+170 PLAVGP
-176 NPYGMAAA
+176 NPYGIAAA
-184 NGKVYVAC
+184 NGKV
-192 SDFNNSG
+192 
-199 ANYANSA
+199 
-206 IAVIDEATFSKVKSL
+206 KSI
-221 TNEGIKD
+221 TNEGITD
-228 PWDMAADN
+228 PWEMATDN
-236 SGNVYFTTI
+236 SGNVYVTTP
-245 AYGTANKV
+245 YTANKV

-267 GTYIATNTQ
+267 GTYIATNSQ

-294 VTDWSTYTTTISS
+294 VTDWSTYATTISS